1 MVSGAAGRPFCFG
14 AVDCAVA
21 VVSVRVKRRENGRTT
36 VIEKMCKAKD
46 DY

>member
-1 MVSGAAGRPFCFG
+1 MWCRGLKALPSVSGLWT
-14 AVDCAVA
+14 VLA